1 MRASIGMK
9 ALFEKM
15 RSDLRDFPT
24 TARYRNLKST
34 YWNNPKLIQR
44 DVKPLWNLSRSSI
57 RWNWELDTEEQ
68 ARCHLIEGVET
79 LTLLRKMY
87 RTEAYVW
94 PRSFKEMDAD
104 KALTVVNQ
112 WLEGLTL
119 SPPVIVYRQ
128 EDNTWGKRDGFHR
141 MAIALMCNPVKLP
154 VWVIDS
160 TDGLID

>member
-1 MRASIGMK
+1 MRASSGMK

-15 RSDLRDFPT
+15 GSDLRDFPA
-24 TARYRNLKST
+24 TARYQKLKST
-34 YWNNPKLIQR
+34 YWNNPALIQR
-44 DVKPLWNLSRSSI
+44 DVKPLWDLSRSSI

-79 LTLLRKMY
+79 LSLLRKMY

-128 EDNTWGKRDGFHR
+128 EDNTWG
-141 MAIALMCNPVKLP
+141 
-154 VWVIDS
+154 
-160 TDGLID
+160 